1 MSNGRFS
8 EQFSEHSRGHCEQER
23 RQGSARM
30 LMADRRTRMG
40 CMIVTDDDED
50 LTAYTL
56 QPHRDLVL
64 HGFFSDLIS

>member
-1 MSNGRFS
+1 MSSGRFS

-40 CMIVTDDDED
+40 CMIVSDDDED
-50 LTAYTL
+50 LTSYTL
-56 QPHRDLVL
+56 QPHATWC
-64 HGFFSDLIS
+64 FMASFPI

>member
-1 MSNGRFS
+1 MSSGRFS

-40 CMIVTDDDED
+40 CMIVSDDDED
-50 LTAYTL
+50 LTSYTH
-56 QPHRDLVL
+56 QPHPTWC
-64 HGFFSDLIS
+64 FMASFPI